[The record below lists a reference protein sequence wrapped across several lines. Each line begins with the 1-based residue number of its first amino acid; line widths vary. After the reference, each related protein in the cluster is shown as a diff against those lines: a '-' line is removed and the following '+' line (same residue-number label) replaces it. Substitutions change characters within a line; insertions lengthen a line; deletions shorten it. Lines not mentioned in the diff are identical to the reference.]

1 MRTMMESISLDLN
14 KEQETTLKQNAGSG
28 PTGKKNI

>member
-1 MRTMMESISLDLN
+1 MESISLDLN
-14 KEQETTLKQNAGSG
+14 AEQETTLKQNAGSG

>member
-14 KEQETTLKQNAGSG
+14 KEQETTLKQNAGNG